1 MTGPERPPD
10 RSDIALPLDCGG
22 DASPVEDFQKGTFPA
37 KTDIGIRDWMERGKR
52 TRLAMQG
59 VRLGYR
65 NIRMEIV
72 LWLMVDY
79 SFKVTI

>member
-1 MTGPERPPD
+1 MTGPEPPPD
-10 RSDIALPLDCGG
+10 RSDIALPLDRGG
-22 DASPVEDFQKGTFPA
+22 DASPVEDFQKGTCSG
-37 KTDIGIRDWMERGKR
+37 KTDYGNRDWMDVERE
-52 TRLAMQG
+52 RLAMQG